1 MKIIISPA
9 KKMNTNTDTLT
20 VRSLPPYL
28 QEAEYLRD
36 YLKGLSYEELK
47 ELWKCNDQIA
57 TLNYERLQKMEFRE
71 SLTPAL
77 LAYEGIQYQY
87 MAQQCSKIISGNMYR
102 IMYVFFRVCMELSI
116 RLTG

>member
-71 SLTPAL
+71 KSD
-77 LAYEGIQYQY
+77 
-87 MAQQCSKIISGNMYR
+87 SGA
-102 IMYVFFRVCMELSI
+102 FGL
-116 RLTG
+116 